1 MNLGGGGGISRRGQ
15 TTSLD
20 PGVME
25 GGTDSHGWQ
34 KPDVHSSRVDD
45 LRDREWTHKPGG
57 QGNCDLFL
65 QCQKDWRLIPADT
78 LKGREPSR

>member
-1 MNLGGGGGISRRGQ
+1 M
-15 TTSLD
+15 TSLD

-25 GGTDSHGWQ
+25 GGLVSHSRQ
-34 KPDVHSSRVDD
+34 EPDVHSSGVDD

-65 QCQKDWRLIPADT
+65 HCQKDWRLIPADT
-78 LKGREPSR
+78 MKGRERGR